1 MALDQGRA
9 RLKKRSA
16 PQVRDALLRY
26 SVFVTAPP
34 SRPIQVSR
42 MTGAGLTRLL
52 TLQIDSWADS
62 LARVAWKRGGHSCEY
77 QRYKRYAPVQAAAP
91 AIPRVHP
98 LMPKISIWFTPFLW
112 FRDIAITRLPPTG
125 MLTHPGPPE

>member
-16 PQVRDALLRY
+16 PQARGALLRC

-42 MTGAGLTRLL
+42 MTGAGLTPLL
-52 TLQIDSWADS
+52 TLQIDSWADC
-62 LARVAWKRGGHSCEY
+62 LAGVAWKRDGHWCEY
-77 QRYKRYAPVQAAAP
+77 QRY
-91 AIPRVHP
+91 
-98 LMPKISIWFTPFLW
+98 
-112 FRDIAITRLPPTG
+112 TR
-125 MLTHPGPPE
+125 